1 MSLTCILVLNPC
13 KKKKKGFHLLW
24 TWKHSFCGKFALF
37 TTTAPPLWDVIYE
50 IQEAPLSH
58 VAAAPCLQQCFNVGF
73 NSGSWAGGERDLN
86 VAVLLA
92 GIWRGQT
99 VKTLFG
105 AVKRC
110 SPVQSTKIIQTWP
123 HKYMILAA
131 VQPFTSSPHTMYA
144 PHCEDALVSVFGGLK
159 GPMKGIRQVEPTAD
173 WTAVKFL
180 NLYVN
185 KPFV

>member
-13 KKKKKGFHLLW
+13 KKKKRFSPALNMKTQLLW
-24 TWKHSFCGKFALF
+24 QICPFHDDRPTSIGCYLWN
-37 TTTAPPLWDVIYE
+37 TAPLN
-50 IQEAPLSH
+50 H

-86 VAVLLA
+86 GAVVLA

-131 VQPFTSSPHTMYA
+131 VQPFTSSPHTIYA